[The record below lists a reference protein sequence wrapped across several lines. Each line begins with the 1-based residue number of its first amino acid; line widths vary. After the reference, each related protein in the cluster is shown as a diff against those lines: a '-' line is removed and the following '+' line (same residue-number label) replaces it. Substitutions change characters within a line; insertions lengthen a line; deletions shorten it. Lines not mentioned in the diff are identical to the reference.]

1 MASERAQLNL
11 LKEISSKLDI
21 LPEIREQL
29 KNLNN
34 VNTKEIVEIKTK
46 LSEISEEF
54 MLGRNSLTPMTS
66 YADILLKERA
76 TREITTEAYQY
87 RKLNKRKWGHLKNRR
102 KHAYYN
108 SIKAVGTSV
117 IYTEFLQ
124 KDNPFIPRKYKGQS
138 TDLEEAK

>member
-66 YADILLKERA
+66 YADIVLVS
-76 TREITTEAYQY
+76 ITFKSQ
-87 RKLNKRKWGHLKNRR
+87 
-102 KHAYYN
+102 
-108 SIKAVGTSV
+108 GTHFDHDTS
-117 IYTEFLQ
+117 
-124 KDNPFIPRKYKGQS
+124 
-138 TDLEEAK
+138 